1 MWELKIMAFFG
12 FKDLSSLSNVD
23 MTIYRYIEQ
32 NSDKVIYMRVRD
44 IAQGAHVSNSSVMR
58 FIHKVGFNSFPEFK
72 AYLKNNHND
81 LHQVEVDFIN
91 KDNFPSDTT
100 SKLNIVAN
108 KIYQADNI
116 ITLGMGDS
124 GFLAGYA
131 ARKLAALGLNAG
143 PVTDPFYPLV
153 AKLENTTNNVVICF
167 SVSGK
172 TTEMV
177 EMINRFINNEDTL
190 VISITGDETSPIAK
204 MSRYTLTY
212 HENFVK
218 HNGFDLSSQ
227 VPVMYLI
234 EGLIKILSDKE

>member
-1 MWELKIMAFFG
+1 MAFFG
-12 FKDLSSLSNVD
+12 FKNLSSLSTVD

-44 IAQGAHVSNSSVMR
+44 IAQNAHVSNSSIMR

-72 AYLKNNHND
+72 AYLKNSNQD
-81 LHQVEVDFIN
+81 LNNVKFKFIN
-91 KDNFPSDTT
+91 KSNFPRDTI
-100 SKLNIVAN
+100 SKLIVIAD

-116 ITLGMGDS
+116 ITIGMGDS
-124 GFLAGYA
+124 AFLAGYA
-131 ARKLAALGLNAG
+131 ARKMAALGLNAG

-153 AKLENTTNNVVICF
+153 AKLENTSNNIVICF

-177 EMINRFINNEDTL
+177 EMLNRFVNDED
-190 VISITGDETSPIAK
+190 VMIISITGDETSPIAK
-204 MSRYTLTY
+204 MSRYSLNY
-212 HENFVK
+212 HESMVR
-218 HNGFDLSSQ
+218 HNGFDFSSQ

-234 EGLIKILSDKE
+234 EGITKILIDKAQQ